1 MMSSETDK
9 DVGGILNGHGDA
21 QAAGMEGPVL
31 EPVKPSPRRRMGTLP
46 SSVDNV
52 IRDINRLLNFP
63 KPPGLI
69 MVYGEEGVGKTFAL
83 TQLAGCVNTLPAVK
97 GRRRKVMRIH
107 PSMASAGSDLL
118 KECEA
123 INGMGPGIRPVI
135 LCDENM
141 DQAVMMSAEC
151 PGSTFIVEKRD
162 SYISQMCEFDD
173 GTLDMFIP
181 VPMSSRVTWGELT
194 SEARHMSKR
203 AADAL
208 GMRPMPQSS
217 VQVFMESLLKSMYPS
232 RRSTPDMDED
242 MDLTFGYVAD
252 RIGFAYARSL
262 EPPYE
267 GVRILAPEARSLAD
281 YAFDDLPPDSNEHQM
296 APAIPTQSEPKAW
309 ERGGVRLSA
318 QKQSQMVSG
327 YKDPLRLPDRLRR
340 DVISQDD
347 AIDTLSSKILLDAAG
362 MKRPDKPV
370 GSFLF
375 IGPSGVGKTQLARS
389 LANELLD
396 QPMNLIRIDCSEL
409 AEKHTESRL
418 FGAPPGYVGFE
429 SGGELTSAVRE
440 HPQSVILMDEA
451 EKANPHIWDV
461 FLQVFDA
468 ARLTDGSGVTTDF
481 SHCVIIM
488 TSNLGSDAPKSAGF
502 GTADDDRH
510 AYNDAVRNYFRP
522 EFINRLDGVCVF
534 NRLSMESYRRII
546 DMKMGDAEDRIRESY
561 SHDVSI
567 RLDDATVSW
576 LLDKADSADHGA
588 RGLDDVIGD
597 SILLPVAKGI
607 LTKDIDIERTGAIIV
622 NTDASGPTIT
632 TMKAGAD
639 GC

>member
-1 MMSSETDK
+1 MMSSEAGRDA
-9 DVGGILNGHGDA
+9 GGIRSGSGDPRHA
-21 QAAGMEGPVL
+21 CMEGSIL
-31 EPVKPSPRRRMGTLP
+31 EPVRPSPRRRVNTLP
-46 SSVDNV
+46 SSVAHA

-63 KPPGLI
+63 EPPGLI

-97 GRRRKVMRIH
+97 GRRRKVIRVR

-118 KECEA
+118 EACES
-123 INGMGPGIRPVI
+123 INDMDSGIRPVV
-135 LCDENM
+135 LCDDNI
-141 DQAVMMSAEC
+141 DQAVMMSGEC

-162 SYISQMCEFDD
+162 SYVSQMYEFDD
-173 GTLDMFIP
+173 ETMDMFVP
-181 VPMSSRVTWGELT
+181 VPMSSNATWGELT

-217 VQVFMESLLKSMYPS
+217 VRMFMESLLKSIYPS
-232 RRSTPDMDED
+232 RRSIPDVDED

-262 EPPYE
+262 EAPYE
-267 GVRILAPEARSLAD
+267 GARILAPEARSLAD
-281 YAFDDLPPDSNEHQM
+281 DAFNDLPPDSHDHQM
-296 APAIPTQSEPKAW
+296 SPAAPMQSEPKTW
-309 ERGGVRLSA
+309 ERGSVRPSG
-318 QKQSQMVSG
+318 QKQTAISG
-327 YKDPLRLPDRLRR
+327 YKDPLRLPDRLRL

-347 AIDTLSSKILLDAAG
+347 AIDTLSSKVLLDAAG

-370 GSFLF
+370 GAFLF
-375 IGPSGVGKTQLARS
+375 IGPSGVGKTQLAKS

-396 QPMNLIRIDCSEL
+396 RPMNLIRIDCSEL
-409 AEKHTESRL
+409 AERHTESRL

-429 SGGELTSAVRE
+429 SGGELTGAVRE

-488 TSNLGSDAPKSAGF
+488 TSNLGSDAPNSAGF
-502 GTADDDRH
+502 GASDDDSH
-510 AYNDAVRNYFRP
+510 AYSDAVRTYFRP

-534 NRLSMESYRRII
+534 KRLGMESYRRII
-546 DMKMGDAEDRIRESY
+546 DMKIGDAEDRIRESY
-561 SHDVSI
+561 AHDVSI

-576 LLDKADSADHGA
+576 LLDKADSTDHGA

-622 NTDASGPTIT
+622 NTDTSGPTIT
-632 TMKAGAD
+632 TMKAGID